1 MIILAFIVIA
11 LVAGF
16 IANWLVGRG
25 RGYETWELF
34 LAGIVGSFVGGGIFN
49 LVAGNGFDLH
59 WTGLLGSILGAV
71 VVLLIYGPLRKMLR
85 AAPPDRGPGAQS
97 PPVSVYVDPVAQASE
112 YQQLLLGL
120 LGEQDPAE

>member
-16 IANWLVGRG
+16 VANWLVGRG

-34 LAGIVGSFVGGGIFN
+34 VAGIVGSFVGGLIFN
-49 LVAGNGFDLH
+49 LVAGNGFDFH

-85 AAPPDRGPGAQS
+85 RSA
-97 PPVSVYVDPVAQASE
+97 
-112 YQQLLLGL
+112 
-120 LGEQDPAE
+120 